1 MQAKKRTIQIVLPS
15 GGAAAARQRHRA
27 MQHLGYIGRESCGL
41 LLDSAHIQ
49 PAASQMRPCWLWETQ
64 AVTDA
69 ESLGTLPAESDL
81 DRLGSSDV
89 PVASSTVTVIMMIWP
104 RSKRLHRPTQA
115 DGHFQPELPGLN
127 GKSAEEDPADC
138 DHVVTAFIRT
148 SGRLE
153 PCAM

>member
-1 MQAKKRTIQIVLPS
+1 MWFKP
-15 GGAAAARQRHRA
+15 
-27 MQHLGYIGRESCGL
+27 GL

-69 ESLGTLPAESDL
+69 KSFGTLPAESDL
-81 DRLGSSDV
+81 DRLGRSDM
-89 PVASSTVTVIMMIWP
+89 PMASSTVTVIMMIWP
-104 RSKRLHRPTQA
+104 RSKQLHRPTQA
-115 DGHFQPELPGLN
+115 DGQFQPDSELPGLN

-138 DHVVTAFIRT
+138 DHVVTEFIRT

-153 PCAM
+153 LCAM